1 LSGEAIPQQGIGFKS
16 IDLKSYYQK
25 VKRISEFIVDET
37 LIKVGSELV
46 WLLVAIDRARKQA
59 DSHSNCIQGKKE
71 YAYCGEIH
79 VIKDSQES
87 WENIQFLRMEEKPGT
102 QWLVITF

>member
-1 LSGEAIPQQGIGFKS
+1 LGSKVS
-16 IDLKSYYQK
+16 TLKNCYQK

-46 WLLVAIDRARKQA
+46 WLWVAIDRARKHA

-87 WENIQFLRMEEKPGT
+87 WENIQFLRMVMEPGT
-102 QWLVITF
+102 QWLVISF